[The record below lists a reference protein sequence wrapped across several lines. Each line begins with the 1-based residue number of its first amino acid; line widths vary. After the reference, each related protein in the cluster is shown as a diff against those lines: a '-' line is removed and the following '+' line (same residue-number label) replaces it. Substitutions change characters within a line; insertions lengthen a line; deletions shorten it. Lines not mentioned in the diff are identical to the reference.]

1 MKRIQWTIVVLCG
14 LIMACQPEQR
24 NVTGAVVSS
33 REEASNIGVAVMEQG
48 GNAFDAMIATD
59 LALAVCYPYAGNIG
73 GGGFMVYRTQDGS
86 VGTLDYRER
95 APEAATKDMYL
106 DQAGNVIPKLSTLG
120 GLAIG
125 VPGTVAGLFA
135 VHEKFGTLPFEQLI
149 QPAID
154 MAREGFVVTDMQ
166 AKAWANLKA
175 VFIAING
182 ADTPYAKEYQ
192 TGDRFVNEPL
202 AQTLEAIR
210 DRGKAGFYKGPVAV
224 ATVARVKEAGGILSL
239 DDLAGY
245 APVWRDPITYQYKD
259 LKIYS
264 MPPPSSGGVCSGQ
277 ILQML
282 APYDIGQYPHNSPK
296 AIQLMVE
303 AERRSYADR
312 SKYLGD
318 PDFVYNPTAELLAPA
333 YLKDRM
339 KDFSWEQASQSD
351 AIAPGSVTWTESD
364 ETTHYSIVDRFGNA
378 VAITTT
384 LNGQY
389 GSKVYVGEAGYFL
402 NNEMD
407 DFSSKPGTPNM
418 FGLVGSE
425 ANAIAPKKRMLS
437 SMTPTIIEKNGA
449 LALILG
455 SPGGSTIIT
464 SVVQTILNVFEYN
477 MPVQKAV
484 EAPRVHHQWLPDVV
498 VFEPNRFPQEV
509 IGALKAKGYNIE
521 EKRSRIMGC
530 VNAIHIDANGII
542 HTGADPRRE
551 AKAAVSYK

>member
-1 MKRIQWTIVVLCG
+1 
-14 LIMACQPEQR
+14 
-24 NVTGAVVSS
+24 
-33 REEASNIGVAVMEQG
+33 
-48 GNAFDAMIATD
+48 
-59 LALAVCYPYAGNIG
+59 
-73 GGGFMVYRTQDGS
+73 
-86 VGTLDYRER
+86 
-95 APEAATKDMYL
+95 
-106 DQAGNVIPKLSTLG
+106 
-120 GLAIG
+120 
-125 VPGTVAGLFA
+125 
-135 VHEKFGTLPFEQLI
+135 
-149 QPAID
+149 
-154 MAREGFVVTDMQ
+154 
-166 AKAWANLKA
+166 
-175 VFIAING
+175 
-182 ADTPYAKEYQ
+182 
-192 TGDRFVNEPL
+192 
-202 AQTLEAIR
+202 
-210 DRGKAGFYKGPVAV
+210 
-224 ATVARVKEAGGILSL
+224 
-239 DDLAGY
+239 
-245 APVWRDPITYQYKD
+245 
-259 LKIYS
+259 

-282 APYDIGQYPHNSPK
+282 APYDIGQYPHNSPE
-296 AIQLMVE
+296 ALQLMVE

-318 PDFVYNPTAELLAPA
+318 PDFVYNPTAELLAPT

-339 KDFSWEQASQSD
+339 NDFNWEQASQSE
-351 AIAPGSVTWTESD
+351 AIAPGSVSWTESD
-364 ETTHYSIVDRFGNA
+364 ETTHYSIIDRFGNA

-389 GSKVYVGEAGYFL
+389 GSKVYVGEAGFFL

-484 EAPRVHHQWLPDVV
+484 EAPRVHHQWLPDIV

-509 IGALKAKGYNIE
+509 LDTLKVKGYNIE

-530 VNAIHIDANGII
+530 VNAIHIDTDGII